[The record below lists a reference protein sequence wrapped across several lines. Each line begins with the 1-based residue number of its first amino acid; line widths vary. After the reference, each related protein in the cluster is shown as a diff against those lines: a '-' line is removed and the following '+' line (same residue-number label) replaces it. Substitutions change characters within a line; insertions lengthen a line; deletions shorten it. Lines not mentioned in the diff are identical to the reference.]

1 MRVDLSLIVTC
12 RDQEADLPEMV
23 RSALVIAQS
32 AREAGQEAGHLS
44 FEILALDERSR
55 DNSLASLAL
64 LQSQI
69 AQLAVYDDI
78 RPGEAIK
85 TGIARSRGKVVVLL
99 DGPVAHA
106 HGIWAVE
113 AVLAQQ
119 PAALVPE
126 EILAIRR
133 DLAEHALLRLRGGLV
148 RAQRAIRSDL
158 ARRDLTPAYAP
169 ASADG
174 LRDRTRR
181 WLRGQA
187 SAFPWT
193 ARTFDRPA

>member
-1 MRVDLSLIVTC
+1 
-12 RDQEADLPEMV
+12 MV
-23 RSALVIAQS
+23 VAQS
-32 AREAGQEAGHLS
+32 ARASGKEADPLS
-44 FEILALDERSR
+44 YEILALDERSH
-55 DNSLASLAL
+55 DNSLATLAL

-85 TGIARSRGKVVVLL
+85 TGIARSQGRLLVFL
-99 DGPVAHA
+99 DGPAPVD

-113 AVLAQQ
+113 AVLNHH

-126 EILAIRR
+126 GVLVVRR
-133 DLAEHALLRLRGGLV
+133 DLAERCLAKLRGGLV
-148 RAQRAIRSDL
+148 RAQRTVQATL
-158 ARRDLTPAYAP
+158 ARLDATAAYAP
-169 ASADG
+169 ARADG

-187 SAFPWT
+187 SAVSWV

>member
-1 MRVDLSLIVTC
+1 MRVDLSLLVTC

-78 RPGEAIK
+78 RPGLSLIH
-85 TGIARSRGKVVVLL
+85 I
-99 DGPVAHA
+99 
-106 HGIWAVE
+106 
-113 AVLAQQ
+113 
-119 PAALVPE
+119 
-126 EILAIRR
+126 
-133 DLAEHALLRLRGGLV
+133 
-148 RAQRAIRSDL
+148 
-158 ARRDLTPAYAP
+158 
-169 ASADG
+169 
-174 LRDRTRR
+174 
-181 WLRGQA
+181 
-187 SAFPWT
+187 
-193 ARTFDRPA
+193 